1 MKDDYLKYW
10 RVVRYFITKKYN
22 ITQTDLEMLLF
33 LKSERYFT
41 TKNFQTYHEVFPWDR
56 NRFVRLRKNGWI
68 VEFPK
73 RKGSRQ
79 MYELSNLA
87 KSMIANLY
95 SKLNG
100 EVFPESQSKNPLF
113 ATNVPYMHKVYRNM
127 IKEINET
134 RRQEQRPSQK

>member
-1 MKDDYLKYW
+1 
-10 RVVRYFITKKYN
+10 
-22 ITQTDLEMLLF
+22 
-33 LKSERYFT
+33 
-41 TKNFQTYHEVFPWDR
+41 
-56 NRFVRLRKNGWI
+56 
-68 VEFPK
+68 
-73 RKGSRQ
+73 